1 MTIATLKRSI
11 AAVLLCLFAFAFTW
25 QSSLLS
31 NTSALA
37 ELYRDRAEQKASQD
51 ASGTKGFID
60 DAKSFVKE
68 AANDNAAKVDRA
80 TDEDSFIENKAQ
92 RDANRIEQKANKDAA
107 RTKEAVDESKNI
119 FESAIENI
127 QDTFSN

>member
-37 ELYRDRAEQKASQD
+37 DIGDRAEQKASQD
-51 ASGTKGFID
+51 ASGTKSFID
-60 DAKSFVKE
+60 DAKSLVKE

-80 TDEDSFIENKAQ
+80 TDEDSFIENKAK

-107 RTKEAVDESKNI
+107 RTKEAVDSSKNV